1 MTITGN
7 FECFQYFDFETNF
20 LENKNLFFKK
30 LENSFV
36 VESTTIESVT
46 YPYKTA
52 LSEANV
58 KTNRMGST
66 KWTYLKECSFAR
78 TYFFFFKFHFSIRTC
93 YKELIWSIPTT
104 QMPIFILSECS
115 RVFFEGAFS
124 LWVSLKLILLH
135 H

>member
-20 LENKNLFFKK
+20 LENENLFFKK

-36 VESTTIESVT
+36 VESTTIERAT

-66 KWTYLKECSFAR
+66 KWTYLKEHSFAR
-78 TYFFFFKFHFSIRTC
+78 IYFIFF
-93 YKELIWSIPTT
+93 
-104 QMPIFILSECS
+104 
-115 RVFFEGAFS
+115 
-124 LWVSLKLILLH
+124 
-135 H
+135 